1 MNCQCHSYPTG
12 LPNYKHLLK
21 TSQLGFYKNLRPHLK
36 LIEESPCPRPSI
48 YQCQDCSRIWVK
60 DWPQPEQLG
69 GREPCY
75 YVLDV
80 ADPEERL
87 SSSLNLDSLTG
98 FASKAYEAFAHER
111 SEHLEKM
118 FLRRLGP
125 EVGPDK
131 CNTEGCDRLVIKN
144 SVKCKQH
151 HSEMIK
157 RLKQNNP
164 Q

>member
-1 MNCQCHSYPTG
+1 
-12 LPNYKHLLK
+12 
-21 TSQLGFYKNLRPHLK
+21 
-36 LIEESPCPRPSI
+36 
-48 YQCQDCSRIWVK
+48 
-60 DWPQPEQLG
+60 
-69 GREPCY
+69 
-75 YVLDV
+75 LDV